1 MTNETRILDYARSK
15 GTAANHAELVA
26 QTAAGDFYALSFL
39 DEAGF
44 PIPTGLPLLV
54 KAKEENYTL
63 ITGDEALAL
72 LGSFGLEE

>member
-1 MTNETRILDYARSK
+1 MKKEAEILAYAQSM

-26 QTAAGDFYALSFL
+26 QTAAGYFYALSFL

-44 PIPTGLPLLV
+44 PMPTGLPQLV
-54 KAKEENYTL
+54 KAKGENYTL